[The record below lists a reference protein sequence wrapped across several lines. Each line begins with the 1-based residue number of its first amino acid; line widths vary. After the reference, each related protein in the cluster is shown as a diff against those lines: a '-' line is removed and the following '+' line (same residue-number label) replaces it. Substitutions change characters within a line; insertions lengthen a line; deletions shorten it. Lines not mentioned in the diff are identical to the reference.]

1 MHSMVSGKETKL
13 TEQREAGAREAGGK
27 ARAAAPTSD
36 HPPGAAET
44 RDRRLGVAE
53 TRDRPLDAAKP
64 HDRPLGAAKTR
75 GRPRS
80 FDRETALEKAI
91 LAFWERGYEA
101 TSVSDLTRAMDIG
114 APSLYAAF
122 GDKRSLFEEVVRVY
136 SSRYAA
142 FADHAL
148 ADAPT
153 SRDAVERTLR
163 EAAGAYTEPD
173 RPHGCLIAHAAIN
186 CTTPEVATSL
196 RDRRNATI
204 AAFESRIEEDI
215 AAGALPARTDAGA
228 LARHTGAM
236 IQGMSQQARD
246 GASREELEA
255 LVEIAMAIW
264 PRT

>member
-1 MHSMVSGKETKL
+1 MHSMVNSEETRAA
-13 TEQREAGAREAGGK
+13 EVGARPA
-27 ARAAAPTSD
+27 
-36 HPPGAAET
+36 
-44 RDRRLGVAE
+44 V
-53 TRDRPLDAAKP
+53 
-64 HDRPLGAAKTR
+64 KTR

-101 TSVSDLTRAMDIG
+101 TSVADLTRAMDIG

-136 SSRYAA
+136 TSRYAS
-142 FADHAL
+142 FADRAL
-148 ADAPT
+148 AEEPT
-153 SRDAVERTLR
+153 ARAAVERTLR
-163 EAAGAYTEPD
+163 EAAGVYTDPGH
-173 RPHGCLIAHAAIN
+173 PQGCLIAHAAIN
-186 CTTPEVATSL
+186 CTTPEVAQSL

-204 AAFESRIEEDI
+204 GAVRRRIEADI
-215 AAGALPARTDAGA
+215 AAGALPAHADAAA

-255 LVEIAMAIW
+255 LAEIAMAIW